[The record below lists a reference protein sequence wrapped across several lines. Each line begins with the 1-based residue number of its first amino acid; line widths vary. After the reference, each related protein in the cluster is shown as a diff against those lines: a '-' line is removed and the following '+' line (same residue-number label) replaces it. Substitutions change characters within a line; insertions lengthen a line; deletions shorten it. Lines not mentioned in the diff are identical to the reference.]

1 MHDFLPEFGRI
12 LATSKAKYLKK
23 ILKFFPKKIY
33 DFGLKIGQKRG
44 PKKARWAFGRARAA
58 QKSPGRAGQARK
70 PEHHYTPA
78 QGPRVGPGPKSLNH
92 H

>member
-33 DFGLKIGQKRG
+33 DFGPKIGRKRPKTR
-44 PKKARWAFGRARAA
+44 PKKARWAFGRASAA

-70 PEHHYTPA
+70 PEHH
-78 QGPRVGPGPKSLNH
+78 
-92 H
+92 